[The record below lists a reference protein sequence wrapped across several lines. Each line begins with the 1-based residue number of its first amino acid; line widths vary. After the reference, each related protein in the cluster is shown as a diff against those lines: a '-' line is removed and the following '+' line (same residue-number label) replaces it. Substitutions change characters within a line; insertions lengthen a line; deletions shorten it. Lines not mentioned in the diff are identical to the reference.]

1 MSTYFGYVEREA
13 DNYINWA
20 EVSKDITTTFND
32 INRVREEKK
41 QALDDALRQDL
52 KTIALQP
59 KGKDEEANRFM
70 TDYGDNASNFLLMQ
84 NRLLKAGKIKLK
96 DYVNASQ
103 NISDSTDNLFKAME
117 DYNKNY
123 AVHMERY
130 QKEISSGAEPY
141 LLSLAEG
148 FADFGQVGSFIDT
161 DGSVKLARRS
171 LTKVDGKDVYKIDTS
186 PGNMKSISVI
196 RDAVNQQIDR
206 FDAGKATTE
215 LADAT
220 GKEVRVLNQGGITI
234 TTEGIRFRGE
244 QIYDDPLID
253 ETSTEKALMNI
264 TNAKKQT
271 IKFKDAKGVETDI
284 IGKEGEIAK
293 LYHQAKD
300 KDDASRTEQEKR
312 AMSIVLGNVSKTVRE
327 GANKAVIDFEEAETK
342 LIRAKLAND
351 NNYQSVLFDN
361 MKIASNGKEF
371 QYGIAENKEEAIKL
385 AKQNPNIIYYAV
397 QGGTL
402 KPALSDDQKL
412 EAEEFM
418 RGQLR
423 LKYDQA
429 YKEEEKAVGRYT
441 STGESGGGRRY
452 GGGAANAKKQAE
464 IEEDIYEATFAANL
478 YNGTDEEIQTAIDH
492 YAGKDYIHT
501 IRRTEDGVY
510 IQMQDPETQQ
520 PVGDE
525 EFFSFWAGEKG
536 KGTDN
541 FVKSIVPKLYGDGFN
556 TNIALS
562 NIQNKSLMPNLDLF
576 TEEELMDIEGSTEG
590 ETGAKTEIAALG
602 ALGGGLSDKENPR
615 AVKISRYRRANKQA
629 GGVGSKYND

>member
-1 MSTYFGYVEREA
+1 MPTYFGYVEREA

-148 FADFGQVGSFIDT
+148 FADFGQVGSFVDT

-186 PGNMKSISVI
+186 PGNMKSISII

-253 ETSTEKALMNI
+253 ETSTEKALMGI

-284 IGKEGEIAK
+284 IGKEGEISK

-385 AKQNPNIIYYAV
+385 AKENPNIIYYAV

-441 STGESGGGRRY
+441 STGEGGGGRRY

-478 YNGTDEEIQTAIDH
+478 YNGTDE
-492 YAGKDYIHT
+492 
-501 IRRTEDGVY
+501 
-510 IQMQDPETQQ
+510 
-520 PVGDE
+520 
-525 EFFSFWAGEKG
+525 
-536 KGTDN
+536 
-541 FVKSIVPKLYGDGFN
+541 
-556 TNIALS
+556 
-562 NIQNKSLMPNLDLF
+562 
-576 TEEELMDIEGSTEG
+576 
-590 ETGAKTEIAALG
+590 
-602 ALGGGLSDKENPR
+602 
-615 AVKISRYRRANKQA
+615 
-629 GGVGSKYND
+629 